1 MILFICADLL
11 WATRIKSTAES
22 VGVAARPVR
31 TLEMLEAR
39 LADSPV
45 HALVVDLEAGD
56 AGIGLIE
63 RLRGDGASDAERAIT
78 VLAFGPHVMTELF
91 ERARAAGADR
101 AVARGGFSAQLPQI
115 LKALDDVTT
124 P

>member
-22 VGVAARPVR
+22 VGVAARPAR

-56 AGIGLIE
+56 TGLGLIE
-63 RLRGDGASDAERAIT
+63 RLRGPEASEAERAIT
-78 VLAFGPHVMTELF
+78 VLAFGPHVMTDLF
-91 ERARAAGADR
+91 AQARAAGADR
-101 AVARGGFSAQLPQI
+101 VVARGGFAAQLPQI
-115 LKALDDVTT
+115 LRTLDDVAA

>member
-1 MILFICADLL
+1 MILFKCADLL

-45 HALVVDLEAGD
+45 NALVVDLEAGD
-56 AGIGLIE
+56 TGIGLIQ
-63 RLRGDGASDAERAIT
+63 RLKGPEASEAERAIT
-78 VLAFGPHVMTELF
+78 VLAFGPHVMTDLF
-91 ERARAAGADR
+91 EQARAAGADR
-101 AVARGGFSAQLPQI
+101 AVARGGFAAQLPQI
-115 LKALDDVTT
+115 LQTLDDVPT

>member
-56 AGIGLIE
+56 TGIGLIE
-63 RLRGDGASDAERAIT
+63 RLRGEGASDDERAIT
-78 VLAFGPHVMTELF
+78 VLAFGPHVMTDLF
-91 ERARAAGADR
+91 ERARASGADR
-101 AVARGGFSAQLPQI
+101 VVARGGFAAQLPQI
-115 LKALDDVTT
+115 LKALDDVAT

>member
-22 VGVAARPVR
+22 VGVAARPAR

-56 AGIGLIE
+56 TGLGLIE
-63 RLRGDGASDAERAIT
+63 RLRGESASEAERAIR
-78 VLAFGPHVMTELF
+78 VLAFGPHVMTDLF

-101 AVARGGFSAQLPQI
+101 VVARGGFAAQLPQI
-115 LKALDDVTT
+115 LRTLDDVAA